1 MSMQEYEEKQREKDV
16 YRKRVYEELRDKFAM
31 AALTG
36 IISSMTYEEWLD
48 TEYDIVAENSF
59 EMANAMMDA
68 REKK

>member
-36 IISSMTYEEWLD
+36 IISSMTYDEWVD

>member
-36 IISSMTYEEWLD
+36 IISSMTYEEWVD